1 VLRPFFVSRR
11 AMDARVIIVMT
22 AVALLSYALLY
33 TSDAIQS
40 RSQAFLCAALIAAA
54 FFIRGLMLDCR
65 TSDFL
70 NFLNDWV
77 AFFARHGGL
86 AGLSFSV
93 GNYNIPYLYYLAV
106 FSGSTIDDLYLI
118 KILSICFDVILAWSG
133 MRLAGLFVK
142 SPGRRLA
149 CFFGILF
156 LPTVVING
164 ALWGQCDSIYTAFA
178 VLGLYLGLS
187 RRPWGSVICIALSF
201 AFKLQ
206 AVFVMPVY
214 ALLLMS
220 GRIKPKHLL
229 AFPAAYIVSVLPAV
243 IAGRPFWDTLT
254 LYFNQASSVGEGLN
268 YNSSSIFSLISSADT
283 ELWSGLAV
291 GWSFLFVLAV
301 LYAAFR
307 RRGRLGKRACFAA
320 AVLFSVAIPFLLPHM
335 HDRYFFCADVLTL
348 ILAMVSPEAFAMPI
362 LVQFGSLLGYYAYFN
377 MRYLMPMSVGGIAV
391 LAAAVMAGLYYNRAL
406 GPVRRREK
414 IAETQ

>member
-70 NFLNDWV
+70 TFLNDWV

-142 SPGRRLA
+142 GSGRRLA

-254 LYFNQASSVGEGLN
+254 LYFNQASSVGEGVN
-268 YNSSSIFSLISSADT
+268 YNSSSIFSLIQLLRRGAVVGPCR
-283 ELWSGLAV
+283 GLVLPFRAGGAV
-291 GWSFLFVLAV
+291 RGLPPPGPAGETGL
-301 LYAAFR
+301 LCRGGAFR
-307 RRGRLGKRACFAA
+307 RVHPLPAA
-320 AVLFSVAIPFLLPHM
+320 AYARPLL
-335 HDRYFFCADVLTL
+335 
-348 ILAMVSPEAFAMPI
+348 
-362 LVQFGSLLGYYAYFN
+362 LL
-377 MRYLMPMSVGGIAV
+377 
-391 LAAAVMAGLYYNRAL
+391 
-406 GPVRRREK
+406 RRR
-414 IAETQ
+414 ADAYSGDGFA